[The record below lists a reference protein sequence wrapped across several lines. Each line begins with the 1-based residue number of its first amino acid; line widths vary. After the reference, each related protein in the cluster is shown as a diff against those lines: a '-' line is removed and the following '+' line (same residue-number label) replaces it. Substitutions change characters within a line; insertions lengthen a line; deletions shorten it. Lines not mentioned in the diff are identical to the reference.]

1 MTFPALSSR
10 IRLFLVSLQLLAFS
24 SLAAPVISSFS
35 PNSGPPG
42 TQVTIRGSGFRP
54 SLNNAPVVYF
64 GNSITPAHLTSANQ
78 NVIQCV
84 VPDTAT
90 TGPVTVFVQGSGQFT
105 TQAFFFLPPRI
116 RDFGTKIL
124 GSTELGLVFEKP
136 VVATQGGTLTIEGAN
151 FFVPNSPQ
159 LVVRVGDVQLA
170 ATATSASQIQATLP
184 PLLLTG
190 HVSVFTAVGGTTNL
204 TDYVYGPPRISR
216 FTSNGVS
223 GSTIELV
230 GFNFLTRLPSQ
241 LDIRLGGV
249 RATNLTVLSNTN
261 LQLVVPDTAIS
272 GPISLSVPGGTFITS
287 SNFVVRPSISGF
299 TPVAGPPGTVVT
311 LNGSGLNG
319 TTQVRFGN
327 IIATLVTNVSPL
339 QVTAVVPPGVANG
352 TISLTTTNG
361 SATTT
366 TLFYQAPRV
375 DTFTPSSGSPGTLV
389 TVNGLNLSGAVQ
401 VQLNNVLVPGVAQ
414 VNNQQL
420 TFQVPANATS
430 GRIRVTSPGGSAE
443 SAASFTVQVP
453 GPVISGFTPTFG
465 APGTTVTISGINL
478 TTATRVSFNAVTAN
492 FTVQGNSLV
501 ATVPAN
507 ATTGRIQVATPQG
520 IAEST
525 ANFTVGTSADLRI
538 LFGANLNPAVAYAPL
553 LYNIQ
558 VQNTGPLPAA
568 NTVIEFEIPDG
579 MSLIETIGTLQPEIA
594 GQKLTYNRGQLDAGA
609 SFFAGVR
616 VNAGAP
622 ATTVAR
628 GKVTANT
635 PDSNPGDNSREVP
648 ITVAL
653 PRLRVEYDAETGIL
667 LSWPSAAGNLYRLN
681 QAGTL
686 TNSFDP
692 VPGTPDDDGSRFLM
706 IRPANQPH
714 QYFRLELVG
723 P

>member
-24 SLAAPVISSFS
+24 SLAAPVVSRFS
-35 PNSGPPG
+35 PNAGPPG
-42 TQVTIRGSGFRP
+42 TQVTIFGTGLRP
-54 SLNNAPVVYF
+54 AGTTPVVYF
-64 GNSITPAHLTSANQ
+64 GNSITPAPLISANQ
-78 NVIQCV
+78 NTIVCV

-116 RDFGTKIL
+116 RDFGTKII
-124 GSTELGLVFEKP
+124 GSTELGLIFEKP

-151 FFVPNSPQ
+151 FFVPNFPQ

-190 HVSVFTAVGGTTNL
+190 HVSVFTTVGGTTNTL
-204 TDYVYGPPRISR
+204 DYVYGPPRISR
-216 FTSNGVS
+216 FSSNGVS
-223 GSTIELV
+223 GSTIDLI

-241 LDIRLGGV
+241 LDVRVGGV
-249 RATNLTVLSNTN
+249 RATNVTVLSNTN
-261 LQLVVPDTAIS
+261 LQLVVPETAIS
-272 GPISLSVPGGTFITS
+272 GPITLSAPGGTFITS
-287 SNFVVRPSISGF
+287 SNFTVRPSISGF
-299 TPVAGPPGTVVT
+299 TPIAGPPGTVVT

-327 IIATLVTNVSPL
+327 LISTLVTNVSPL

-352 TISLTTTNG
+352 AITLTTTNG
-361 SATTT
+361 TATTT
-366 TLFYQAPRV
+366 GLFYQAPRV
-375 DTFTPSSGSPGTLV
+375 DTFSPSSGSPGTLV
-389 TVNGLNLSGAVQ
+389 TVNGLNLSGAVE
-401 VQLNNVLVPGVAQ
+401 VQLNNAVVPGVAQ

-430 GRIRVTSPGGSAE
+430 GRIKVVTPGGTSE
-443 SAASFTVQVP
+443 SAASFTVQGP

-465 APGTTVTISGINL
+465 GPGTAVTISGVNL
-478 TTATRVSFNAVTAN
+478 TTATSVSFNAVTAS

-507 ATTGRIQVATPQG
+507 ATTGRIQVVTPQG

-525 ANFTVGTSADLRI
+525 ANFTVGTSTDLRI

-553 LYNIQ
+553 IYNIQ
-558 VQNTGPLPAA
+558 VQNSGPIPAA
-568 NTVIEFEIPDG
+568 NTVIEFEIPEG
-579 MSLIETIGTLQPEIA
+579 MSLIETVGTLQPEIT
-594 GQKLTYNRGQLDAGA
+594 GQKLTYNRGQLDPGA
-609 SFFAGVR
+609 TFLAGVR

-622 ATTVAR
+622 ATAIAR
-628 GKVTANT
+628 GKVTSTT
-635 PDSNPGDNSREVP
+635 PDSNPDNNSREVTT
-648 ITVAL
+648 TVAL
-653 PRLRVEYDAETGIL
+653 PTLRVEYDADTGVL

-681 QAGTL
+681 QSGTL
-686 TNSFDP
+686 TGSFDA
-692 VPGTPDDDGSRFLM
+692 VPGTPDDDGSRLL
-706 IRPANQPH
+706 ITLPASQPH